1 MKDEDLVHQTLSGE
15 GIAFSKLVE
24 RHWEE
29 VCSFVEGILGN
40 RQDAEEVT
48 QDAFLKAYFNL
59 ETLKNP
65 SSFLPWL
72 KRIAR
77 NIALDRMER
86 LKREGEK
93 LLLSELKHDQLS
105 LPPVDEE
112 LLRREMI
119 KEIIAA
125 IEELPPLERE
135 ILKERFLRGRSYE
148 ELCRRFN
155 LSYSAITS
163 RVHRARRRV
172 REKVMERLKA
182 LITAPWAKVLEMTGG
197 VGMKLSTKLAL
208 TGIGLV
214 VVCGSWVWLAHNPP
228 NLGER
233 PREIREERAE
243 ETAYTADLKGS
254 SPKESVEERP
264 SPEWIDQWLDSL
276 LTEIESEGEEGYEE
290 EGGPMELEETGQSG
304 GEGEDQENQ
313 ELPPE
318 LLRKAELYAELA
330 EILPQLKRLY
340 DEEKELL
347 PDDAV
352 ITKVIE
358 GGEIGKLTIGT
369 SADHRHREEI
379 REDGAHRE
387 VRISVSPDQ
396 YPHNELMRIRE
407 QKMELIR
414 RIEELFPSYV
424 SFRADDPHL
433 GVDYEGIA
441 EYLGKELPW
450 DGNTDY
456 FSAQDYTGGPA
467 APF

>member
-15 GIAFSKLVE
+15 ASAFSKLVE

-77 NIALDRMER
+77 NIALDRMEG
-86 LKREGEK
+86 LKRESEK

-112 LLRREMI
+112 LLRREMV

-163 RVHRARRRV
+163 RVHRATRKV

-182 LITAPWAKVLEMTGG
+182 LITAPWARVLEMMGG

-208 TGIGLV
+208 TGIGLA
-214 VVCGSWVWLAHNPP
+214 VVCGSGVWLAHN
-228 NLGER
+228 LEER

-254 SPKESVEERP
+254 SPRESVEERP

-276 LTEIESEGEEGYEE
+276 LTEIESEGEERYEE
-290 EGGPMELEETGQSG
+290 EGGPMEFEEAGQPG
-304 GEGEDQENQ
+304 GEGENQENQ

-347 PDDAV
+347 ANP
-352 ITKVIE
+352 KVIK
-358 GGEIGKLTIGT
+358 GGEIGKLIIRTVK
-369 SADHRHREEI
+369 I
-379 REDGAHRE
+379 REDGAHR

-396 YPHNELMRIRE
+396 YLHDELMRMRDELMRIRE
-407 QKMELIR
+407 RKMELIR

-450 DGNTDY
+450 DGNPDY

>member
-1 MKDEDLVHQTLSGE
+1 MRMKDEDLVHQTLSGE

-48 QDAFLKAYFNL
+48 QDAFLKAYFKL
-59 ETLKNP
+59 ETLRNP

-72 KRIAR
+72 KKIAR

-112 LLRREMI
+112 LLRREMV

-135 ILKERFLRGRSYE
+135 ILKERFLRGISYE

-163 RVHRARRRV
+163 RVHRAKRRV

-182 LITAPWAKVLEMTGG
+182 LITAPWARVIEMMGG

-208 TGIGLV
+208 TGIGLM
-214 VVCGSWVWLAHNPP
+214 VVCGSWVWLAHNPH

-254 SPKESVEERP
+254 SPRESAEERP

-290 EGGPMELEETGQSG
+290 GRPTELEEAGQSG
-304 GEGEDQENQ
+304 GEGENQENQ

-347 PDDAV
+347 VNPK
-352 ITKVIE
+352 KVIE
-358 GGEIGKLTIGT
+358 GGEIGKLIIGT
-369 SADHRHREEI
+369 SAGHHHREEI
-379 REDGAHRE
+379 REDGYRK

-396 YPHNELMRIRE
+396 NPHDELRRISER
-407 QKMELIR
+407 KMELIR

-433 GVDYEGIA
+433 GVDYKGIA

>member
-1 MKDEDLVHQTLSGE
+1 MKDKDLVHQALSGE
-15 GIAFSKLVE
+15 ATAFSKLVE

-77 NIALDRMER
+77 NIALDRMEG

-112 LLRREMI
+112 LLRREMV

-182 LITAPWAKVLEMTGG
+182 LITAPWARVLEMMGG

-208 TGIGLV
+208 TGIGLA
-214 VVCGSWVWLAHNPP
+214 VVCGSGVWLAHN
-228 NLGER
+228 LEER

-254 SPKESVEERP
+254 SPRESVEERP

-276 LTEIESEGEEGYEE
+276 LTEIESEGEERYEE
-290 EGGPMELEETGQSG
+290 EGGPMEFEEAGQPG
-304 GEGEDQENQ
+304 GEGENQENQ

-347 PDDAV
+347 ANP
-352 ITKVIE
+352 KVIK
-358 GGEIGKLTIGT
+358 GGEIGKLIIRTVK
-369 SADHRHREEI
+369 I
-379 REDGAHRE
+379 REDGAHR
-387 VRISVSPDQ
+387 VRISVSSDQ
-396 YPHNELMRIRE
+396 YLHDELMRMRDELMRIRE
-407 QKMELIR
+407 RKMELIR

-450 DGNTDY
+450 DGNPDY

>member
-1 MKDEDLVHQTLSGE
+1 MRMKDKDLVHQALSGE
-15 GIAFSKLVE
+15 ATAFSKLVE

-77 NIALDRMER
+77 NIALDRMEG

-112 LLRREMI
+112 LLRREMV

-182 LITAPWAKVLEMTGG
+182 LITAPWARVLEMMGG

-208 TGIGLV
+208 TGIGLA
-214 VVCGSWVWLAHNPP
+214 VVCGSGVWLAHN
-228 NLGER
+228 LEER

-254 SPKESVEERP
+254 SPRESVEERP

-276 LTEIESEGEEGYEE
+276 LTEIESEGEERYEE
-290 EGGPMELEETGQSG
+290 EGGPMEFEEAGQPG
-304 GEGEDQENQ
+304 GEGENQENQ

-347 PDDAV
+347 ANP
-352 ITKVIE
+352 KVIK
-358 GGEIGKLTIGT
+358 GGEIGKLIIRTVK
-369 SADHRHREEI
+369 I
-379 REDGAHRE
+379 REDGAHR
-387 VRISVSPDQ
+387 VRISVSSDQ
-396 YPHNELMRIRE
+396 YLHDELMRMRDELMRIRE
-407 QKMELIR
+407 RKMELIR

-450 DGNTDY
+450 DGNPDY